1 MRLMETIEFN
11 TGADGI
17 AVLTIDV
24 KDRSMNVM
32 TPGFLA
38 DLASAVDRVAS
49 DESVKGAVITSARDS
64 FMAGADLVG
73 LVESFEQRTNA
84 REVYAECRG
93 LQQTLRRALLLR
105 VQILGYQE

>member
-1 MRLMETIEFN
+1 MQAGRARTAIVRLMETIEFN

-73 LVESFEQRTNA
+73 LVEDRKSTRLNSSH
-84 REVYAECRG
+84 VKISY
-93 LQQTLRRALLLR
+93 
-105 VQILGYQE
+105 